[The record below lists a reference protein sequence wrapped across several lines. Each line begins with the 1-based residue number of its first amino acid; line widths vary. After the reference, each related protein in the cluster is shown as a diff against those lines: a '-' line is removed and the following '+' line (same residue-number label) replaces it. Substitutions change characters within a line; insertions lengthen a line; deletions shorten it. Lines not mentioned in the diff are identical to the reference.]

1 MPRLL
6 YLCARPLQCR
16 HVYQETQPEQLS
28 GQGVGAVPNSE
39 WRDNSFSVIS
49 KYDQNN
55 REDWTYLEQF
65 SCFSSK
71 LLGDKRNTFGSE
83 NVIH

>member
-6 YLCARPLQCR
+6 YLCAGPLQCR
-16 HVYQETQPEQLS
+16 HGHQETQPEQLS
-28 GQGVGAVPNSE
+28 GQGVGGVPNYE

-49 KYDQNN
+49 KCNQNN
-55 REDWTYLEQF
+55 RENQTYLEQF
-65 SCFSSK
+65 SGFSSK
-71 LLGDKRNTFGSE
+71 LLSDKGYTFGSE